1 MFSFSAPNTPSRV
14 RLQEVPPNSLTVSW
28 ETLVP
33 KQSSL
38 HFDVQVTNVTSG
50 ENIFYKNLVSTS
62 KLKYYHFVFK
72 VVHLSSEV
80 LALQLVYRGA
90 NTFVLECTL

>member
-1 MFSFSAPNTPSRV
+1 MPITFLQMYSWTKNESIFFSISAPNAPLKV

-33 KQSSL
+33 NQSSL
-38 HFDVQVTNVTSG
+38 HFDVQVTNITSG

-62 KLKYYHFVFK
+62 KLH
-72 VVHLSSEV
+72 S
-80 LALQLVYRGA
+80 
-90 NTFVLECTL
+90 TM